1 MMTLKL
7 KNGLTGA
14 HPVSKYLM
22 GQNLE
27 MYSAVVKGLLSDR
40 LMNPKFTGPENPKYG
55 TADEWIGNPY
65 HCRLISGMGM
75 SSDEAQLIQRTG
87 GGVRQYGIKVYAGET
102 LEVELWAKV
111 RHSPVN
117 LQVALKAAI
126 TRRPAYAAA
135 KIAIDAAY
143 WKKYAITLD
152 IPVTDASADFCLT
165 LLDEDGAVFIDQ
177 VHLRPAGQPHL
188 DPKAI
193 AAAKSISPTALRF
206 PGGCLSTVY
215 HWANGV
221 GPVHLRPSHYDPQFF
236 SHLSYDFGIT
246 EYLDLCCEAD
256 ITPHL
261 TVNIG
266 NGTPGEAAELA
277 RYCRRFYEDKGI
289 PPPRIFFQMGNEQFA
304 AHETSHMTGD
314 MYIAALR
321 AFVPPVKTEYP
332 NSTMIGIGYPYSGAY
347 SAREQT
353 PWRELVLDQA
363 ADLVDMIS
371 NHYYKGQWKETF
383 ADQLQNAV
391 ESLQKIKADLLKMIA
406 DIKARNLKTKIGV
419 TEWNY
424 WLYASDYWTFAKRS
438 IEPMDPHHCL
448 FVAGMLQMMAELGEY
463 VELSNY
469 YQLLN
474 GLSIFTNFAGAC
486 HESPMA
492 LIFRYY
498 RPAFPGEYIPLASLP
513 SEASGGR
520 ADALCLKTADGVYLF
535 IVNHSLAE
543 SAVTLPNIFAES
555 TGELL
560 VFDGRENGVECVP
573 RKEKVSGN
581 KIILPPMAVCR
592 FFCRASL

>member
-1 MMTLKL
+1 MISLKL
-7 KNGLTGA
+7 KNGLNGS

-27 MYSAVVKGLLSDR
+27 MYAAVVKGLLSDR
-40 LMNPKFTGPENPKYG
+40 LMNPKFAGPENPKYG

-65 HCRLISGMGM
+65 HCRLIPGMGM
-75 SSDEAQLIQRTG
+75 SSGNAQFIQRTG
-87 GGVRQYGIKVYAGET
+87 GAIGQCDVKIYAGEK

-111 RHSPVN
+111 RHSPAT
-117 LQVALKAAI
+117 LEAAIKAPI

-135 KIAIDAAY
+135 KIVIDAAY
-143 WKKYAITLD
+143 WKKYVIHFD
-152 IPVTDASADFCLT
+152 IPVTDANADFRLT
-165 LLDEDGAVFIDQ
+165 LLDDDGEVFIDQ
-177 VHLRPAGQPHL
+177 VYLRPAGQPHL

-193 AAAKSISPTALRF
+193 EAVKSISPTAMRF

-215 HWANGV
+215 HWENGV
-221 GPVHLRPSHYDPQFF
+221 GPVHLRPDHYDPQFF
-236 SHLSYDFGIT
+236 TYISYDFGIT
-246 EYLDLCCEAD
+246 EYLELCRAAE

-266 NGTPGEAAELA
+266 SGTPGEAAGLA
-277 RYCRRFYEDKGI
+277 RYCRRFYENKGLT
-289 PPPRIFFQMGNEQFA
+289 PPRIFLQMGNEQFA
-304 AHETSHMTGD
+304 AHETSHMTGE
-314 MYIAALR
+314 MYVAALR
-321 AFVPPVKTEYP
+321 AFVPPVKAEYP
-332 NSTMIGIGYPYSGAY
+332 NSTIIGIGYPYSGAY
-347 SAREQT
+347 GARAET

-363 ADLVDMIS
+363 ADLVDMVS

-391 ESLQKIKADLLKMIA
+391 ESIQKIKADLLKMIA

-419 TEWNY
+419 TEWNF
-424 WLYASDYWTFAKRS
+424 WLYASNYWTFEKRCC
-438 IEPMDPHHCL
+438 EPMDPHHCL

-474 GLSIFTNFAGAC
+474 GLSIFTNFAGAY

-492 LIFRYY
+492 AIFRFY
-498 RPAFPGEYIPLASLP
+498 RPAFPGEYVPLAGNAP
-513 SEASGGR
+513 EAADGR

-543 SAVTLPNIFAES
+543 SAVTLPDIFAQGE
-555 TGELL
+555 GELL

-573 RKEKVSGN
+573 RKEQVSGN
-581 KIILPPMAVCR
+581 KIILPPMSVCR
-592 FFCRASL
+592 CFCES